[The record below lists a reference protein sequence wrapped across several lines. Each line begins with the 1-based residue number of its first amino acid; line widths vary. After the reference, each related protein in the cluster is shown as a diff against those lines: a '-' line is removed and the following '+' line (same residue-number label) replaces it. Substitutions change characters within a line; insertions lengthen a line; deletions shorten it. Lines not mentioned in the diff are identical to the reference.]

1 MTGKDLILL
10 ERKLQVLL
18 IDLCFMVCYMLE
30 VTDNKDLTLFLFKF
44 IELPAHHPH
53 IFIHHPFEKW
63 NTRKQEE
70 KLVIIEA
77 NLPIAVLY
85 SSQILFA
92 HLSINMLLLS
102 TMLNGIHL

>member
-1 MTGKDLILL
+1 MEGVEEMTLL
-10 ERKLQVLL
+10 EQMYQELL
-18 IDLCFMVCYMLE
+18 RQSKDVKCWDRF
-30 VTDNKDLTLFLFKF
+30 DNY
-44 IELPAHHPH
+44 IY

-63 NTRKQEE
+63 NTHKQEE